1 MPLYN
6 MYGGLESLKNTSS
19 QFPLFAVVRFPALA
33 AVSGGP
39 EHQDAQRRVM
49 AHPPNAIG
57 LTRPLHE
64 SNATAS
70 R

>member
-33 AVSGGP
+33 AVSGG
-39 EHQDAQRRVM
+39 QNTKM
-49 AHPPNAIG
+49 PNG
-57 LTRPLHE
+57 ESWPTRQTQ
-64 SNATAS
+64 SG
-70 R
+70 